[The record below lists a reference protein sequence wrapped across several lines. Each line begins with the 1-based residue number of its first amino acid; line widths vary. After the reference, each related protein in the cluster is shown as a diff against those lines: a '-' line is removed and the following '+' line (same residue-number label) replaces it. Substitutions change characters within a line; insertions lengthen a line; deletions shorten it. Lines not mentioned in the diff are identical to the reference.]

1 MIERGDF
8 FPRLLT
14 FCGSLGRSMK
24 RRILHG
30 AQRILAS
37 GDPKAPQAQL
47 RWFFPIYSTISSEAV
62 SAGDI
67 LETKAPFSNNNM
79 NHRGTM
85 YAGITWMAAGVL
97 GGLAYLVDLQDFGR
111 AWAVVKSKQS

>member
-1 MIERGDF
+1 MSHQVGAPGGLTAVVIAVDTAYIHEGSGKSGTVQKMASRMIERGDF

-14 FCGSLGRSMK
+14 FRGSLGRSMK

-47 RWFFPIYSTISSEAV
+47 R
-62 SAGDI
+62 
-67 LETKAPFSNNNM
+67 
-79 NHRGTM
+79 
-85 YAGITWMAAGVL
+85 
-97 GGLAYLVDLQDFGR
+97 
-111 AWAVVKSKQS
+111 